1 MLLTEL
7 ACSQAIGN
15 LSPGDV
21 EEAFELL
28 AQSKRCSQAF
38 SEAGGAAR
46 TTLLAL
52 RESLFTAKGAEG
64 GMLRRV
70 GRLYCALDDRRS
82 ARLAALLGRLVSAA
96 EGDSGRGGQRTPFE
110 QGARAAVGAISG
122 ARRQVFRSLF
132 RPVRAELGAVS
143 ALPAWSATP
152 GGKEAGV
159 GAAGREA
166 LPSFSVGP
174 SEYVH
179 TIASLLL
186 DIPTQVHEGSLFITD
201 YRAIFFGAPRHL
213 HLPHHPQRH
222 HAPTARRR
230 PPLRAHGAPQT
241 ATTRRRA

>member
-46 TTLLAL
+46 TALLAL

-132 RPVRAELGAVS
+132 RPVRAELRAVS

-152 GGKEAGV
+152 AGKEAGV

-186 DIPTQVHEGSLFITD
+186 DIPTQVHEGSLTTAEAASLWEELAGD
-201 YRAIFFGAPRHL
+201 QVRN
-213 HLPHHPQRH
+213 PHHLLVSCCR
-222 HAPTARRR
+222 ADFVVGVRRS
-230 PPLRAHGAPQT
+230 
-241 ATTRRRA
+241 